1 MATDT
6 IPSEFIA
13 AVTLLG
19 FSWLADENPALARE
33 FGLGDAAAYEQAPKN
48 TRQQSREL
56 HGAIAKAG
64 SYAGR

>member
-6 IPSEFIA
+6 IPDSMIA

-33 FGLGDAAAYEQAPKN
+33 FGLGDQAAYEQAPRN
-48 TRQQSREL
+48 TRAQSRAI

>member
-33 FGLGDAAAYEQAPKN
+33 FGLGDQAAYEQAPRN
-48 TRQQSREL
+48 TRAQSRAI
-56 HGAIAKAG
+56 HGAIAKAA
-64 SYAGR
+64 SHARR